1 MEYYTDRLE
10 LRPLAI
16 EDVELLKDYLQRN
29 RSFFEEWDPLHE
41 DDFYS
46 IESLTRL
53 IQTGIEENNIRKGL
67 RLYLFKKE
75 TPRIIGSIGLSN
87 IVYGAFLSCFLG
99 YKLDAEE
106 INQGYMTEGLK
117 KVIEIGFREYGLH
130 RVEANVMPKNVRSI
144 RVLEKLGFTK
154 EGESAK
160 YLKIHGRW
168 EDHYHYVIL
177 NKELE

>member
-1 MEYYTDRLE
+1 MEYYTDRLL
-10 LRPLAI
+10 LRPLTI
-16 EDVELLKDYLQRN
+16 LDIELLQDYLQRN
-29 RSFFEEWDPLHE
+29 HAFFEEWDPVHE
-41 DDFYS
+41 DGYYS
-46 IESLTRL
+46 IESLTKL
-53 IQTGIEENNIRKGL
+53 IQTGIEENNTHKGL
-67 RLYLFKKE
+67 RLYLFKKG
-75 TPRIIGSIGLSN
+75 TPRIIGYIGLSN
-87 IVYGAFLSCFLG
+87 IVYGAFLSSFLG
-99 YKLDAEE
+99 YKLDEGE

-117 KVIEIGFREYGLH
+117 KVVEVGFCEYGLH
-130 RVEANVMPKNVRSI
+130 RIEANVMPKNVRSI